1 MRGLSIIQSVLISA
15 AFLIML
21 VSCRNEVIQKPIM
34 LGESPVLSVP
44 FNRLEFS
51 SEEKNWAARLY
62 SFGQPIPLK
71 IQYTETGFY
80 LSQKNQS
87 GVIQGPGIIY
97 LRAGSNDY
105 FYDVSLVN
113 KENPGTILS
122 DYRSP
127 KTVNPDSSL
136 THQKLFIAIDHW
148 RNVVPSNQ
156 TAGYFEEKEISV
168 PPITGVYRAQVKD
181 PLSSYYVQPGSCTS
195 IPLQAEFNTDR
206 STFHVVAGPLKDAY
220 DNQVADGTVVAFMY
234 EDGVYSY
241 RMEATVHNGSSTV
254 DIPVKANHTY
264 TLVAAVNE
272 TKSLEIQLNP

>member
-1 MRGLSIIQSVLISA
+1 MRGFSIIQSILISA
-15 AFLIML
+15 AFLVFL
-21 VSCRNEVIQKPIM
+21 VSCQNKAIQKPIM
-34 LGESPVLSVP
+34 LSKSPVLSVP
-44 FNRLEFS
+44 INRLEFS
-51 SEEKNWAARLY
+51 SEGKNWDARLY
-62 SFGQPIPLK
+62 SFGQPVPLK

-87 GVIQGPGIIY
+87 GVIQGPGILY
-97 LRAGSNDY
+97 LSAGKYDY

-113 KENPGTILS
+113 MDGPTTMIS

-136 THQKLFIAIDHW
+136 SHQKLFFTIDRW
-148 RNVVPSNQ
+148 RNVVKSDQ
-156 TAGYFEEKEISV
+156 TAGYFEESEISL
-168 PPITGVYRAQVKD
+168 PPIVGIYRAQETD

-195 IPLQAEFNTDR
+195 IPLQADFNMDK

-220 DNQVADGTVVAFMY
+220 NNQVADGTVVAFMY
-234 EDGVYSY
+234 EDGAYSF
-241 RMEATVHNGSSTV
+241 RMEATAHNGSATV
-254 DIPVKANHTY
+254 DIPVKTNLTY